1 MKLVINSEEIKG
13 PIEESTLGALIDRLM
28 DERKALGLHLFA
40 VHLNS
45 EEVLVDSDEARALDL
60 AEDDLL
66 EIEFA
71 PIEALVARNIDNAG
85 NYLDRL
91 LPGFEK
97 ATQLFRM
104 GNEQEANRYF
114 LDIIDGIEW
123 FSEVVNQSLAASGGD
138 PTTMKL
144 GDETLQDRNE
154 RLLSYTTQ
162 MVEANQNRDWVL
174 LADLIEYEL
183 TPFYEEWQA
192 LLPQLLP
199 PKNIN

>member
-1 MKLVINSEEIKG
+1 MKLVINGEEIRE
-13 PIEESTLGALIDRLM
+13 PIAETTLGPLIDRLM
-28 DERKALGLHLFA
+28 SERQALGLHVFA

-45 EEVLVDSDEARALDL
+45 DEVLVDSEEARSLSFAG
-60 AEDDLL
+60 DDLL

-71 PIEALVARNIDNAG
+71 PIEALIARNIDNAG

-97 ATQLFRM
+97 ATQLFRT

-123 FSEVVNQSLAASGGD
+123 FSEVVTQTLAATGGD
-138 PTTMKL
+138 PATLKL
-144 GDETLQDRNE
+144 GTETLQDRNE

-183 TPFYEEWQA
+183 TPFYEEWQT
-192 LLPQLLP
+192 LLPHLLP

>member
-1 MKLVINSEEIKG
+1 MKLVINGEEI
-13 PIEESTLGALIDRLM
+13 PEAARETTLGPLLDRLLN
-28 DERKALGLHLFA
+28 ERKALGLHVFA
-40 VHLNS
+40 VHLNG
-45 EEVLVDSDEARALDL
+45 EEVPVYSDETRTQPLNDTDL
-60 AEDDLL
+60 V

-71 PIEALVARNIDNAG
+71 PIEALIARNIDNAG

-97 ATQLFRM
+97 ASQLFRT

-123 FSEVVNQSLAASGGD
+123 FSEVVNQTLAATGRD
-138 PTTMKL
+138 PAGTML
-144 GDETLQDRNE
+144 GEESLQDRNE
-154 RLLSYTTQ
+154 RLLAYTTQ
-162 MVEANQNRDWVL
+162 MVEANENRDWVL

-183 TPFYEEWQA
+183 TPFYEEWQL

>member
-1 MKLVINSEEIKG
+1 MKLVINGEEIRE
-13 PIEESTLGALIDRLM
+13 PIAETTLGPLIDRLM
-28 DERKALGLHLFA
+28 SERQALGLHVFA

-45 EEVLVDSDEARALDL
+45 DEVLVDSEEARSLSL
-60 AEDDLL
+60 SGDDLL

-71 PIEALVARNIDNAG
+71 PIEALIARNIDNAG

-97 ATQLFRM
+97 ATQLFRT

-123 FSEVVNQSLAASGGD
+123 FSEVVTQTLAATGGD
-138 PTTMKL
+138 PATLKL
-144 GDETLQDRNE
+144 GTETLQDRNE

-183 TPFYEEWQA
+183 TPFYEEWQT
-192 LLPQLLP
+192 LLPHLLP

>member
-1 MKLVINSEEIKG
+1 MKLVINGEEIRE
-13 PIEESTLGALIDRLM
+13 PIAETTLGPLIDRLM
-28 DERKALGLHLFA
+28 SERQALGLHVFA

-45 EEVLVDSDEARALDL
+45 DEVLVDSEEARSLSL
-60 AEDDLL
+60 SGDDLL

-71 PIEALVARNIDNAG
+71 PIEALIARNIDNAG

-97 ATQLFRM
+97 ATQLFRT

-123 FSEVVNQSLAASGGD
+123 FSEVVTQTLAATGGD
-138 PTTMKL
+138 PATLKL
-144 GDETLQDRNE
+144 GTETLQDRNE
-154 RLLSYTTQ
+154 RLLSYTTP

-183 TPFYEEWQA
+183 TPFYEEWQT
-192 LLPQLLP
+192 LLPHLLP

>member
-1 MKLVINSEEIKG
+1 MKLVINGEEIRE
-13 PIEESTLGALIDRLM
+13 PIAETTLGPLIDRLM
-28 DERKALGLHLFA
+28 SERQALGLHVFA

-45 EEVLVDSDEARALDL
+45 DEVLVDSEEARSISFSG
-60 AEDDLL
+60 DDLL

-71 PIEALVARNIDNAG
+71 PIEALIARNIDNAG

-97 ATQLFRM
+97 ATQLFRT

-123 FSEVVNQSLAASGGD
+123 FSEVVTQTLAATGGD
-138 PTTMKL
+138 PATLKL
-144 GDETLQDRNE
+144 GTETLQDRNE

-183 TPFYEEWQA
+183 TPFYEEWQT
-192 LLPQLLP
+192 LLPHLLP

>member
-1 MKLVINSEEIKG
+1 MKLVINGEEIRE
-13 PIEESTLGALIDRLM
+13 PIAETTLGPLIDRLM
-28 DERKALGLHLFA
+28 SERQALGLHVFA

-45 EEVLVDSDEARALDL
+45 DEVLVDSEEARSLGL
-60 AEDDLL
+60 SGNDLL

-71 PIEALVARNIDNAG
+71 PIEALIARNIDNAG

-97 ATQLFRM
+97 ATQLFRT

-123 FSEVVNQSLAASGGD
+123 FSEVVTQTLAATGGD
-138 PTTMKL
+138 PATLKL
-144 GDETLQDRNE
+144 GTETLQDRNE

-183 TPFYEEWQA
+183 TPFYEEWQT
-192 LLPQLLP
+192 LLPHLLP

>member
-1 MKLVINSEEIKG
+1 MKLVINGEEIRE
-13 PIEESTLGALIDRLM
+13 PIAETTLGPLIDRLM
-28 DERKALGLHLFA
+28 SERQALGLHVFA

-45 EEVLVDSDEARALDL
+45 DEVLVDSEEARSLSFAG
-60 AEDDLL
+60 DDLL

-71 PIEALVARNIDNAG
+71 PIEALIARNIDNAG

-97 ATQLFRM
+97 ATQLFRT

-123 FSEVVNQSLAASGGD
+123 FSEVVTQTLAATGGD
-138 PTTMKL
+138 PATLKL
-144 GDETLQDRNE
+144 GPETLQDRNE

-183 TPFYEEWQA
+183 TPFYEEWQT
-192 LLPQLLP
+192 LLPHLLP

>member
-1 MKLVINSEEIKG
+1 MKLVINGEEIRE
-13 PIEESTLGALIDRLM
+13 PIAETTLGPLIDRLM
-28 DERKALGLHLFA
+28 SERQALGLHVFA

-45 EEVLVDSDEARALDL
+45 DEVLVDSEEARSLSL
-60 AEDDLL
+60 SGDDLL

-71 PIEALVARNIDNAG
+71 PIEALIARNIDNAG

-97 ATQLFRM
+97 ATQLFRT

-123 FSEVVNQSLAASGGD
+123 FSEVVTQTLAATGVD
-138 PTTMKL
+138 PATLKL
-144 GDETLQDRNE
+144 GTETLQDRNE

-183 TPFYEEWQA
+183 TPFYEEWQT
-192 LLPQLLP
+192 LLPHLLP